1 MERICLECCERIPE
15 MNDYQNIFN
24 NLKSRREMPRGTH
37 WSKPEKNYW
46 PEVILWIMAFSF
58 IIAWLFAG
66 SLR

>member
-1 MERICLECCERIPE
+1 